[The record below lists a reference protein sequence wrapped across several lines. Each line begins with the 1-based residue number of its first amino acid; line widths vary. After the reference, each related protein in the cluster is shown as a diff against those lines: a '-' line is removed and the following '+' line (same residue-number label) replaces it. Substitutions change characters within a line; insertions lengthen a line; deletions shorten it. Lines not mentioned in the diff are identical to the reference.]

1 MTPRDFILRAQRRL
15 ELTDGELARLC
26 GMNRTAVVNWK
37 SGRHEP
43 SGRAVLAI
51 VDRLVVEST
60 ASPSPTAG
68 EI

>member
-1 MTPRDFILRAQRRL
+1 MIDAREFVLRAQRRL

-26 GMNRTAVVNWK
+26 GCARTSVVHWR

-51 VDRLVVEST
+51 VDKLVEVRDDVR
-60 ASPSPTAG
+60 
-68 EI
+68 